1 MFLARKPSVEVVK
14 EFITSQRELSFTY
27 AEVAATKNGDAPLG
41 FYVDHNRAKLGSSSV
56 IFERAVAALRRWQQF
71 DLGWVS
77 IVPAETPLAVGAV
90 VAVQA
95 HTFGF
100 WSLNACR
107 VVYLIDQEQPV
118 KRFGF
123 AYGTLP
129 DHVERGEERFT
140 VEQHP
145 DGSVF
150 YDIFAFSRPHQMLV
164 RLGLPIAR
172 RLQRRFVRD
181 SLASMQRAVNQPTT
195 FSRPA

>member
-1 MFLARKPSVEVVK
+1 MFLSRKPSA
-14 EFITSQRELSFTY
+14 EFVAQFIASQRELPFTY
-27 AEVAATKNGDAPLG
+27 SKVGATKTEDAPSG
-41 FYVDHNRAKLGSSSV
+41 FYVDHNRTKLGSGAV
-56 IFERAVAALRRWQQF
+56 TFERAVAALEYWTQF
-71 DLGWVS
+71 DLGWVG
-77 IVPAETPLAVGAV
+77 IVQRDTPLVVGAV

-107 VVYLIDQEQPV
+107 IVYLIDEQEPV
-118 KRFGF
+118 KKFGF

-129 DHVERGEERFT
+129 DHVECGEERFT

-150 YDIFAFSRPHQMLV
+150 YDIFAFSRPRQMMV

-181 SLASMQRAVNQPTT
+181 SLAAMTQA
-195 FSRPA
+195 AK